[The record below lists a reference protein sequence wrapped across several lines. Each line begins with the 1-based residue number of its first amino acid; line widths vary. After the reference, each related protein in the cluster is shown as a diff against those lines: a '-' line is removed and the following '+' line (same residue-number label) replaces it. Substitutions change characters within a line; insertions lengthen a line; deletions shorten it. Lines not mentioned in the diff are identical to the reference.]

1 MDTVNNL
8 HPFKDEIQI
17 KKMSESP
24 LVLKMCKET
33 AYLLGFLTFVQYVEK
48 PHNIVVFKIEDEIT
62 QISAN
67 LITNLKNLK
76 IVSNMG
82 AENCQILNLQIS
94 EAELSAVLLN
104 SQPYLYRILNKKIQ
118 IGFVNPQ
125 TLTFK
130 IGDIFDNYVSFK
142 YAKLSL
148 DFRKHVIK
156 FNRKHR

>member
-1 MDTVNNL
+1 
-8 HPFKDEIQI
+8 
-17 KKMSESP
+17 
-24 LVLKMCKET
+24 
-33 AYLLGFLTFVQYVEK
+33 
-48 PHNIVVFKIEDEIT
+48 
-62 QISAN
+62 
-67 LITNLKNLK
+67 
-76 IVSNMG
+76 MG
-82 AENCQILNLQIS
+82 EENCEFLNLQIS

-104 SQPYLYRILNKKIQ
+104 SQPFLYRILNKKIQ

-156 FNRKHR
+156 FNRKLR